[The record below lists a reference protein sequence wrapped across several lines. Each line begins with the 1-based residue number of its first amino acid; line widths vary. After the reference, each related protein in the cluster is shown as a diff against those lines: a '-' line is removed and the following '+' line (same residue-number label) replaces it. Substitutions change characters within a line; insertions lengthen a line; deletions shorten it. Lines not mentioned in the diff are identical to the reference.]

1 MASNRARKSRSA
13 SRTKTRAPQQWVGQP
28 VVVVLKDGS
37 CYFGELTQV
46 QDREVMISGLLANK
60 KMPASVA
67 RSGDKAQISGFLSGL
82 FGGPPGAP
90 AAEAAAEGGAAGGPG
105 VFGFFGQIVPH
116 IKLGMDVIKTI
127 MPLMA
132 MFKI

>member
-13 SRTKTRAPQQWVGQP
+13 STTKTRAPQQWVGQP

-37 CYFGELTQV
+37 CYIGELTQI

-67 RSGDKAQISGFLSGL
+67 RSGNKAQISGFLSGL
-82 FGGPPGAP
+82 FGGPPSAP
-90 AAEAAAEGGAAGGPG
+90 AAEGATEGGAAGGPG
-105 VFGFFGQIVPH
+105 VFGFLGQVVPH